1 MIERSI
7 AGADLMRLLPEV
19 LEEITQR
26 GVVFLVS
33 MGKATEAGVIS
44 GLVSATNE
52 IVFVLGS
59 PYVLGEVFGLIDAE
73 YGWPHLIG
81 LSEVK
86 TVSDLMPGYR
96 RHPMLYRG
104 SECLTISISLGEY
117 DILKQH

>member
-7 AGADLMRLLPEV
+7 GGADLMRMLPEV
-19 LEEITQR
+19 LEEIAQS

-33 MGKATEAGVIS
+33 MGNISEAGVIS

-59 PYVLGEVFGLIDAE
+59 PHVLGDVFGLIDAE
-73 YGWPHLIG
+73 YGWPHPIDI
-81 LSEVK
+81 SEVK

-104 SECLTISISLGEY
+104 SECLALSISLGEY
-117 DILKQH
+117 EILKQR